1 MVSSDATLNE
11 EYVLSRIEDLR
22 QLGVEPAEKVSR
34 IHQEKGIKCLAC
46 KGIGHCA
53 KDCPSRCEDD
63 CDNASGGTAEGDK
76 GWKNGWNSKS
86 SKRTMAK
93 QKGRSTENHD
103 EGSFGEVSNA
113 DEQGALAM

>member
-1 MVSSDATLNE
+1 MSSDATLNE

-22 QLGVEPAEKVSR
+22 QLRGEPAEKASW
-34 IHQEKGIKCLAC
+34 IHREKGIKCFAC
-46 KGIGHCA
+46 KGIGHRV
-53 KDCPSRCEDD
+53 KDFPSRREDD
-63 CDNASGGTAEGDK
+63 CANASGGTAEGGK
-76 GWKNGWNSKS
+76 GRKNSWNSKP
-86 SKRTMAK
+86 SKHMMAK